1 MVHGMVPQTRPY
13 GFCEEAGES
22 VVYAGMQQGGP
33 DVDAAKPPQGRV
45 CGLAG
50 LAGVISAGCRRFCPL
65 AGGGGPGKWAGGKP
79 ANPQTRKNLPLQP
92 RFLAHACLNAHSG
105 ISAPAS

>member
-45 CGLAG
+45 CGFAG

-65 AGGGGPGKWAGGKP
+65 GGGGWPGEVGRGETRKPRKP
-79 ANPQTRKNLPLQP
+79 AKTSSSATLTEPP
-92 RFLAHACLNAHSG
+92 RPEA
-105 ISAPAS
+105 